1 MDIPHYFVID
11 SDPLSIKQ
19 ELIMNSI
26 KFFFNES
33 NVKNMLPILLGNT
46 KISLRIID
54 WFVTNYSKKHNIN
67 YVISKENDNTLFNV
81 FINYK
86 LQLRAYTKKQ
96 FDPFCRRNRIKFVYN
111 NDGNYLITTVGQ
123 LNFFKWAIENNIIDY
138 IKEHLESIDTDMNT
152 NIKKIYKT
160 KTKNKNKTTN
170 EGECKSQ
177 KTERK
182 KRREL
187 SVSAVKKLNKQ
198 THTFLL
204 DFN

>member
-1 MDIPHYFVID
+1 MDFPQYFVID
-11 SDPLSIKQ
+11 TDPLSIKQ

-26 KFFFNES
+26 KSFFIES
-33 NVKNMLPILLGNT
+33 NVEVILPILLGNT

-54 WFVTNYSKKHNIN
+54 WFVTNYSKKNNIN
-67 YVISKENDNTLFNV
+67 YVLTKDKETVLFNV

-96 FDPFCRRNRIKFVYN
+96 FDPFCRRNRIKFIYN
-111 NDGNYLITTVGQ
+111 EDGKYLITTVGQ
-123 LNFFKWAIENNIIDY
+123 LNFFKWAIENTVIDY
-138 IKEHLESIDTDMNT
+138 IKENLNSIDTDMNT

-160 KTKNKNKTTN
+160 KIKNKTISN
-170 EGECKSQ
+170 EVEIKTQ

-187 SVSAVKKLNKQ
+187 SVSAIKKLNKQ
-198 THTFLL
+198 KHSFLL

>member
-1 MDIPHYFVID
+1 MDFPQYFVID
-11 SDPLSIKQ
+11 TDPLSIKQ

-26 KFFFNES
+26 KSFFIES
-33 NVKNMLPILLGNT
+33 NVEVILPILLGNT

-54 WFVTNYSKKHNIN
+54 WFVTNYSKKNNIN
-67 YVISKENDNTLFNV
+67 YVLTKDKETVLFNV

-96 FDPFCRRNRIKFVYN
+96 FDPFCRRNRIKFIYN
-111 NDGNYLITTVGQ
+111 EDGKYLITTVGQ
-123 LNFFKWAIENNIIDY
+123 LNFFKWAIENTVIDY
-138 IKEHLESIDTDMNT
+138 IKENLNSIDTDMNT

-160 KTKNKNKTTN
+160 KIKNKTISN
-170 EGECKSQ
+170 EVEIKTQ

-187 SVSAVKKLNKQ
+187 SVSAIKKLNRPK
-198 THTFLL
+198 HSFLL

>member
-1 MDIPHYFVID
+1 MDFPQYFVID
-11 SDPLSIKQ
+11 TDPLSIKQ

-26 KFFFNES
+26 KSFFIES
-33 NVKNMLPILLGNT
+33 NVEIILPILLGNT

-54 WFVTNYSKKHNIN
+54 WFVTNYSKKNNIN
-67 YVISKENDNTLFNV
+67 YVLSKDKEAVLFNV

-96 FDPFCRRNRIKFVYN
+96 FDPFCRRNRIKFIYN
-111 NDGNYLITTVGQ
+111 KEGKYLITTVGQ
-123 LNFFKWAIENNIIDY
+123 LNFFKWAIENNVIEY
-138 IKEHLESIDTDMNT
+138 IKENLNSIDTDMNT

-160 KTKNKNKTTN
+160 KMKNKTISN
-170 EGECKSQ
+170 EVEIKTQ

-187 SVSAVKKLNKQ
+187 SVSAIKKLNKQ
-198 THTFLL
+198 KHSFLL